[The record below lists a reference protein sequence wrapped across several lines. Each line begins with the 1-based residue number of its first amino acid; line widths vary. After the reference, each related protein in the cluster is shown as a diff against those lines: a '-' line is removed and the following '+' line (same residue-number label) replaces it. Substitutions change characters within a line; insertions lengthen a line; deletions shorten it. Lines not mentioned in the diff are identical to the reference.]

1 MTRQKT
7 REWREGV
14 VGGER
19 EGEDEI
25 PKRRS
30 TARGATDVI
39 SMQSP

>member
-7 REWREGV
+7 REWREG

-39 SMQSP
+39 FMQSP